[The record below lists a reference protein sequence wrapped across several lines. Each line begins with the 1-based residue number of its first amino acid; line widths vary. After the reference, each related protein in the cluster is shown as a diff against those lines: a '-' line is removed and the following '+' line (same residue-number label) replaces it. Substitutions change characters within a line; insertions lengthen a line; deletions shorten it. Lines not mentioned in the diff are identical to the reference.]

1 MGLRVLFIYPNY
13 FGMNMLPP
21 AIALLSA
28 VVKEEGHSVQLFDT
42 TYYHEDAFGSDSDGT
57 KVERLNVMPFDNK
70 LEMKET
76 DWRDDL
82 KAQVKSFQ
90 PDLIGMSATEDMW

>member
-28 VVKEEGHSVQLFDT
+28 VVKKEGHHVQLFDT
-42 TYYHEDAFGSDSDGT
+42 TYYHEDAFGTDSDGA
-57 KVERLNVMPFDNK
+57 KVDRSYQIIEHDGLLFSP
-70 LEMKET
+70 LQI
-76 DWRDDL
+76 
-82 KAQVKSFQ
+82 AGQ
-90 PDLIGMSATEDMW
+90 